1 MKLGARLLLVF
12 SVLIGCAL
20 LSLAVTGYSVFKTEL
35 TKNIDSQMAK
45 AVESNV
51 NKLDG
56 WLAGKANG
64 MELLAGTVK
73 KSHPNF
79 DFSPAMMSGY
89 QLADKEVSDVYFGT
103 EEGVFIDGSGWTPPA
118 GYDPRKRGWY
128 ADAVK
133 SGKAGFGDPYLDMIT
148 KKYVVSYA
156 VPLKDESGK
165 LRGVLANDILLT
177 TLVEQV
183 GKIKLVSDKTYAFL
197 MDGKGVMLAH
207 PDEQVVSKNVFENEK
222 TKDMSGLLKQVL
234 NEQNPGFKEYKLN
247 AQDDRLLYY
256 AKLPSTGWTLGISI
270 DKSDVYAPLREIAWL
285 FALMT
290 IAALLI
296 SFGVVS
302 VVARRIAKPIGYLM
316 GQARQVADGDL
327 TVVTVLERKDEIGA
341 LGEAF
346 NSMSSNLRNLI
357 QSMRESSQHLT
368 ESSSTVS
375 LSAHET
381 GKVSEQIAVTVSE
394 IAKGTSDQADSLQK
408 EAMMIKDMTDMID
421 LMANNFAR
429 SGEMVGGMQEVV
441 QHGQNVIDKQNEMMG
456 ESRKAA
462 DNVGKTIA
470 ILAEHS
476 KKIGQIIEV
485 ITSIAGQT
493 NLLALN
499 AAIEAARAGEMGR
512 GFAVVADEV
521 RKLAEQS
528 ANSSQEISKLVSEIQ
543 QMVQQAVKEVEGT
556 YKVVENQ
563 ERSTVEVKEYF
574 SNLSGVIDGMAEEVG
589 EARQGAEKARKQA
602 FNVKGIIEDIASVS
616 QETAAGAEEMA
627 ASVEEQSATV
637 QGIANE
643 IGKVKSIANELRI
656 GIERF
661 KV

>member
-12 SVLIGCAL
+12 SMLIGCAL
-20 LSLAVTGYSVFKTEL
+20 LSLAITGYSVFKTEL

-64 MELLAGTVK
+64 MDLLAGTVK

-103 EEGVFIDGSGWTPPA
+103 EEGAFIDGSGWTPPA

-128 ADAVK
+128 TDAVK
-133 SGKAGFGDPYLDMIT
+133 AGKAGFSDPYLDMIT

-156 VPLKDESGK
+156 IPLKDDSGK
-165 LRGVLANDILLT
+165 LRGVLASDILLT

-222 TKDMSGLLKQVL
+222 TKDISALLKEIL
-234 NEQNPGFKEYKLN
+234 NAQNAGFKEYQFKG
-247 AQDDRLLYY
+247 QDTLLYY
-256 AKLPSTGWTLGISI
+256 AKLPNTGWTLGISI

-296 SFGVVS
+296 SFGVVI
-302 VVARRIAKPIGYLM
+302 VVARRIARPIGYLM

-327 TVVTVLERKDEIGA
+327 TVVTSLDRKDEIGA

-346 NSMSSNLRNLI
+346 NSMSANLRSLI
-357 QSMRESSQHLT
+357 QSMRESGARLT
-368 ESSSTVS
+368 ESSATVS
-375 LSAHET
+375 LSAFET

-394 IAKGTSDQADSLQK
+394 IAKGTGDQADSLQK
-408 EAMMIKDMTDMID
+408 EALMIKDMTDMID

-429 SGEMVGGMQEVV
+429 SGEMVSGMQEVV
-441 QHGQNVIDKQNEMMG
+441 QHGQNVIAKQNEMMG

-470 ILAEHS
+470 VLAEHS

-528 ANSSQEISKLVSEIQ
+528 AKSSQEISQLVSEIQ

-563 ERSTVEVKEYF
+563 ERSTVDVKEYF
-574 SNLSGVIDGMAEEVG
+574 NSLSGAIDGMAEEVG

-627 ASVEEQSATV
+627 AAVEEQSATV
-637 QGIANE
+637 QGIASE
-643 IGKVKSIANELRI
+643 IGKVKSIATELRVE
-656 GIERF
+656 IERF